1 MIRWSDETTLPSEL
15 PAVDTTFLTKLTGGD
30 EDEVQGLLNDFK
42 QEIKGHRAT
51 VLSDG
56 KDVRSAG
63 TLFNVYHE
71 LKGTAAQ
78 LGAIGIQK
86 AAFDVVQKLKSGSGG
101 AVTEETTRLIAEF
114 DRFLET

>member
-1 MIRWSDETTLPSEL
+1 MICLFPVVSEMCR
-15 PAVDTTFLTKLTGGD
+15 
-30 EDEVQGLLNDFK
+30 GLM
-42 QEIKGHRAT
+42 
-51 VLSDG
+51 
-56 KDVRSAG
+56 
-63 TLFNVYHE
+63 
-71 LKGTAAQ
+71 GTAAQ